1 LKKKIATRQVETIL
15 AFPIDFKIIHL
26 VINFRTMKQES
37 FDEVRRGSLESN
49 NNADDE
55 VPNIPRLHIPRAS
68 LSSSTTSSSKS
79 SSTSRSREF
88 SPPSK
93 ESPIHHEF
101 LSESEPEGV
110 YDAPIS
116 GNPISRT
123 NKTNHHH
130 RQQKYREHKTPKPSS
145 LHSLS
150 STSSSLSTNGSN
162 QSNYVSVEIL
172 LISSVTVKLNL
183 KFRK

>member
-1 LKKKIATRQVETIL
+1 
-15 AFPIDFKIIHL
+15 
-26 VINFRTMKQES
+26 MKQES
-37 FDEVRRGSLESN
+37 FEEVRRGSLESN
-49 NNADDE
+49 KNADDE

-101 LSESEPEGV
+101 LSESEPEGI
-110 YDAPIS
+110 YGAPINHND

-123 NKTNHHH
+123 SKNNYHH
-130 RQQKYREHKTPKPSS
+130 RQQKYREHKAPKPSS

-162 QSNYVSVEIL
+162 QSNYVSVEMIIYPQL
-172 LISSVTVKLNL
+172 KRFVMVKLNFKWRHFSL
-183 KFRK
+183 TI

>member
-1 LKKKIATRQVETIL
+1 
-15 AFPIDFKIIHL
+15 
-26 VINFRTMKQES
+26 MKQES
-37 FDEVRRGSLESN
+37 FDDEVRRGSLESKK
-49 NNADDE
+49 DDE

-93 ESPIHHEF
+93 ESAIHHEF
-101 LSESEPEGV
+101 LSESEPEGI
-110 YDAPIS
+110 YGAAINHHDG

-123 NKTNHHH
+123 NKNNHHH
-130 RQQKYREHKTPKPSS
+130 RQQHKAPKPSS

-162 QSNYVSVEIL
+162 QSNYVSVERVREMNEDIYL
-172 LISSVTVKLNL
+172 RSLNALNLIFVWVAKFHPKKISVTTSKMNFLI
-183 KFRK
+183 FTEC